1 MASTFPRKSY
11 PPVTDK
17 SKSSV
22 VEDSKKK
29 SSLLK
34 DNSWIKKDGSDDKPV
49 ETSVVKTPTK
59 TETFTEKVF
68 ADSKTNAGDIK
79 TVKPPL
85 PNKTT
90 KNETFTVITSKDKT
104 VQEEKKTVKTET
116 APSSPT
122 KSTRTETVTVTTFKD
137 SIVKEDSKTA
147 KSVPPIS
154 PSKTT
159 KTETITVDTMMGKI
173 IQNDKSSGTS
183 STTYTSRSYKDDR
196 FNEYLSDTVVTDSVK
211 TVSSSS
217 DSIGFFLHGEE
228 GERGHRAAHQHL
240 REKHHVA
247 AS

>member
-11 PPVTDK
+11 PPVSDK

-49 ETSVVKTPTK
+49 E
-59 TETFTEKVF
+59 
-68 ADSKTNAGDIK
+68 DIK
-79 TVKPPL
+79 TVKPPV

-90 KNETFTVITSKDKT
+90 KNETFTVITSKDKI

-196 FNEYLSDTVVTDSVK
+196 AGDSLWLYQRTVHCEGCFGATRILGSFYMERK
-211 TVSSSS
+211 EKEGTEQHI
-217 DSIGFFLHGEE
+217 SI
-228 GERGHRAAHQHL
+228 
-240 REKHHVA
+240 
-247 AS
+247 